1 MQYRAIA
8 KVSCPNCRSAWVI
21 DTDQGVPPFIEAK
34 SEAEAAERFRLMH
47 RICPTCLAA
56 GTPAA
61 VEFDGF
67 IQVATLPHIIH

>member
-8 KVSCPNCRSAWVI
+8 KVSCPNCRQSWVV
-21 DTDQGVPPFIEAK
+21 DSDKGAPPFIEAK

-47 RICPTCLAA
+47 RVCPTCLGA

-61 VEFDGF
+61 VEFD
-67 IQVATLPHIIH
+67 VVRVDTLPHVIE